1 MGQVLVPRSH
11 AHYACERSL
20 VCCGEPIRAPLTDE
34 ELPSIERALSR
45 TPAGRALSALVLNGR
60 EKVPTSAGVLDVLAH
75 EDGRCVHLRHDPGR
89 CALHEAAG
97 LDALGAAC
105 RNYPRLVTR
114 LPDERLEVAFNL
126 SCPTASRLLVSDPRP
141 LTFVSIESETF
152 PYPPS
157 REVAAAIALRPD
169 EPDKALS
176 LERFLELRQAWWRE
190 LATER
195 NNPTRLIA
203 RLALLSA
210 VPQLEP
216 DPPSDLDTLPPL
228 LSRGMTQLEGWLV
241 FRGLAANPE
250 RGSDYDALR
259 WPVSRELAD
268 EAGLRGLTAAAEPIA
283 EVLHAFV
290 DHQVLVGGLHDSR
303 ALIPWLRTAARR
315 AVLIIRLVDALCHRT
330 PFRLR
335 TLLADLVSSS
345 TLVEPLAGG
354 NGRS

>member
-1 MGQVLVPRSH
+1 MGPVLVPRSH

-34 ELPSIERALSR
+34 ELPTVERALSR
-45 TPAGRALSALVLNGR
+45 TEAGRALSALVLRSR
-60 EKVPTSAGVLDVLAH
+60 ERVPTSAGVIDVLAH

-97 LDALGAAC
+97 LDALGSAC

-114 LPDERLEVAFNL
+114 LPDQSVEVAFNL

-141 LTFVSIESETF
+141 LSFVPVAPETF

-157 REVAAAIALRPD
+157 REVPAALALRPD
-169 EPDKALS
+169 EPETAMR
-176 LERFLELRQAWWRE
+176 LERFLELRRAWWRE
-190 LATER
+190 LASER
-195 NNPTRLIA
+195 TDPLRLLS

-210 VPQLEP
+210 APHLEP
-216 DPPSDLDTLPPL
+216 DPPEDLDAVPPL

-241 FRGLAANPE
+241 FRGLAAVPE
-250 RGSDYDALR
+250 RGPDYDALR

-268 EAGLRGLTAAAEPIA
+268 EVGLRALSAAAEPVA
-283 EVLHAFV
+283 EVLHAFI
-290 DHQVLVGGLHDSR
+290 DHQVLVAGLHDSR
-303 ALIPWLRTAARR
+303 ALVPWLRTAARR
-315 AVLIIRLVDALCHRT
+315 TVLIIRLVDALCHRT
-330 PFRLR
+330 PFRSR
-335 TLLADLVSSS
+335 TLLADLISAS
-345 TLVEPLAGG
+345 TLIEPLAGG

>member
-1 MGQVLVPRSH
+1 MGPVLVPRSH
-11 AHYACERSL
+11 AHYVCERSL

-34 ELPSIERALSR
+34 ELPAIERALTR
-45 TPAGRALSALVLNGR
+45 TPAGRALSGLVLKSR
-60 EKVPTSAGVLDVLAH
+60 ERVPTSAGVIEVLAH
-75 EDGRCVHLRHDPGR
+75 EGGRCVHLRHDPGR

-97 LDALGAAC
+97 LDALGFAC

-114 LPDERLEVAFNL
+114 LPDQSLEVAFNL
-126 SCPTASRLLVSDPRP
+126 SCPTASRLLVNDPRP
-141 LTFVSIESETF
+141 LTFVSIEPEAF

-157 REVAAAIALRPD
+157 REAPAAIALRPD
-169 EPDKALS
+169 EPDKPLS
-176 LERFLELRQAWWRE
+176 FERFLELRQAWWRE
-190 LATER
+190 LAIER
-195 NNPTRLIA
+195 NSPTRLLA

-210 VPQLEP
+210 APQLEP
-216 DPPSDLDTLPPL
+216 EPPDELATLPPL

-241 FRGLAANPE
+241 FRGLAALPE
-250 RGSDYDALR
+250 RGPAYDALR

-268 EAGLRGLTAAAEPIA
+268 EAGLRALAAAAEPIA

-330 PFRLR
+330 PFRVR
-335 TLLADLVSSS
+335 TLLADLVAAS